1 MTPKQR
7 RPAAGKAKK
16 KNPEVERVQ
25 QDIEDMV
32 NGLPP
37 DMQRRWFRYK
47 PESSGSKDADNYSPL
62 PSPQKAST
70 SNSSASST
78 LVKKETIDLSLD
90 SDSDSETTLVQPSR
104 KTKKRKKSQSVDDTP
119 DTDDSSA
126 VKMSF
131 YLYVQAPPPPVLVVR
146 KSSAKPHP
154 PKTTDL
160 GPFVFNSSILFSE
173 LLSIIAT
180 GCQTNVEN
188 FRVDTLQWK
197 FDRPANSPRKSLSN
211 LVAFEVM
218 IKSLKDRHKDYVFS
232 VFMLPPAPVKREL
245 PWLNDDDGTR
255 QGPIDFEY
263 TAEEL
268 ALPSGSATSIRDQIA
283 SIDESSKTQ
292 LNELLN
298 EYPIDNNP
306 SFPGKRI
313 FHNETGYFN
322 LDDIKLRV
330 WAAAKARGTA
340 TIDRPPNS
348 RHFHKDQTI
357 QLPRTAA
364 PSAAVVPLATPA
376 PSSTGDLFSAVLSNP
391 LLLQALFAQ
400 QMSHFPSY
408 PPHPGFP
415 PPGMQPLAPA
425 NPPLPAAPTAS
436 AASNP
441 IPDVK
446 LPRDITLDEYCERYK
461 LAADI
466 RQVLE
471 ELGYIPGDDGLLELD
486 DEAWRSAKVPPLM
499 KGRLIRQ
506 HRAFLKDVSNGLWDG
521 EAPL

>member
-1 MTPKQR
+1 MTPKRR

-119 DTDDSSA
+119 DTDDSPA

-131 YLYVQAPPPPVLVVR
+131 YLYVQAPPPPVLVILV
-146 KSSAKPHP
+146 
-154 PKTTDL
+154 L
-160 GPFVFNSSILFSE
+160 LYSSILFSE

-180 GCQTNVEN
+180 GCQTNLEN
-188 FRVDTLQWK
+188 LRVDTLQWK

-218 IKSLKDRHKDYVFS
+218 IKTLKDRHKDYVFS

-330 WAAAKARGTA
+330 WAAAK
-340 TIDRPPNS
+340 
-348 RHFHKDQTI
+348 TI

-400 QMSHFPSY
+400 QMSHLVPSSPWL
-408 PPHPGFP
+408 PPTR
-415 PPGMQPLAPA
+415 
-425 NPPLPAAPTAS
+425 NAS
-436 AASNP
+436 T
-441 IPDVK
+441 
-446 LPRDITLDEYCERYK
+446 RT
-461 LAADI
+461 
-466 RQVLE
+466 
-471 ELGYIPGDDGLLELD
+471 G
-486 DEAWRSAKVPPLM
+486 
-499 KGRLIRQ
+499 
-506 HRAFLKDVSNGLWDG
+506 
-521 EAPL
+521 